1 MNLDQ
6 AYQIL
11 DYQAVPKNREEQIG
25 LIRIMGYTRLRGGN
39 LLQDCHDRQLL
50 RVAQR
55 LFKKAGDKVQAE
67 LHTQLK
73 EINDQE
79 DLIHYHSFLCD
90 SFNIPAEDRDQYAI
104 SQLEGQLM
112 Q

>member
-11 DYQAVPKNREEQIG
+11 DYETVPKNRAEQLS
-25 LIRIMGYTRLRGGN
+25 LIRIIGYTRLRGGN

-50 RVAQR
+50 QVAQR

-67 LHTQLK
+67 LNAELR
-73 EINDQE
+73 EINDEAEQVQ
-79 DLIHYHSFLCD
+79 YHSFLCD
-90 SFNIPAEDRDQYAI
+90 SFNIPESEREQYTI
-104 SQLEGQLM
+104 SELEEQLM

>member
-11 DYQAVPKNREEQIG
+11 NYETMPQRREEQIS
-25 LIRIMGYTRLRGGN
+25 LIRVMGYTRLRGGN

-67 LHTQLK
+67 LHLQLK
-73 EINDQE
+73 EINDEE
-79 DLIHYHSFLCD
+79 DLIKYHTFLCD
-90 SFNIPAEDRDQYAI
+90 RFNIPSEDRDQYAV
-104 SQLEGQLM
+104 SQLEEQLM